1 MFNLQAFA
9 MNLLKNN
16 PKIANN
22 PQAQNFI
29 DVIQRGDAEQGEEIA
44 NNLLNTF
51 GVSKE
56 EGIQQAKN
64 FFLIK

>member
-29 DVIQRGDAEQGEEIA
+29 DVIQRGDNAQGEEIA
-44 NNLLNTF
+44 NNLLETF

>member
-1 MFNLQAFA
+1 MFNIQAFA

-29 DVIQRGDAEQGEEIA
+29 DVIQRGDQAQGEEIA

-56 EGIQQAKN
+56 EGLQQAKN